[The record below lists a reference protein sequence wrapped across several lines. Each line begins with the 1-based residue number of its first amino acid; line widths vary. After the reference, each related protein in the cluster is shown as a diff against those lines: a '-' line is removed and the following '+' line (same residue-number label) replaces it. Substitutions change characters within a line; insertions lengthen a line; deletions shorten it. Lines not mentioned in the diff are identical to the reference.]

1 MSGKIRVILA
11 FVLLGIAAFA
21 GWQIYLQQSE
31 YQSGEKTYAELGQYV
46 QHADV
51 SAETSLTQP
60 NLSESEP
67 QSETNPTDNINWPEV
82 DFVALQ
88 EVNPDIIAWIYIE
101 GTNINYPV
109 VQGEDNSYY
118 LKHLVDGSP
127 NGSGAI
133 FMDYRNQPDFSD
145 PHTIIYGHH
154 MKNGSMFSGLDKY
167 KKQDFYDEHPVAL
180 VLTPNKN
187 YQLEFFAGYVADVE
201 ADAWQLGFNL
211 ESFEQWLSA
220 AKLKSYFDSS
230 IAPAVTDKIVT
241 LSTCS
246 YEFNNARFVLLGVL
260 R

>member
-1 MSGKIRVILA
+1 MSKKIRVILIL
-11 FVLLGIAAFA
+11 VLLGIAVFA
-21 GWQIYLQQSE
+21 SRQFYLQWSE
-31 YQSGEKTYAELGQYV
+31 YQSGEEAYSSLEQYV
-46 QHADV
+46 HHAN
-51 SAETSLTQP
+51 TTM
-60 NLSESEP
+60 
-67 QSETNPTDNINWPEV
+67 ETNPTQTNPSESETQSETEPDDNINWPEV
-82 DFVALQ
+82 DFAALQ
-88 EVNPDIIAWIYIE
+88 AINPDIIAWIYIE

-201 ADAWQLGFNL
+201 ADAWQLGFTL
-211 ESFEQWLSA
+211 DGFEQWLSD
-220 AKLKSYFDSS
+220 AKLKSCFNSS

-246 YEFNNARFVLLGVL
+246 YEFNNARFVLVG
-260 R
+260 RIQ